1 MRTRETGAGMSSVLK
16 KVRNAVVDRSCATL
30 CLDIFDTIL
39 WRRVPRPSDMFPL
52 LGEELRR
59 DGRCPDWVSDAAFRH
74 MRINAEIESRRAGHG
89 PGGAAFET
97 MGQVAAEWLRGNP
110 EGRGV

>member
-74 MRINAEIESRRAGHG
+74 MRINAEIESRRARGR
-89 PGGAAFET
+89 PERSPLVT
-97 MGQVAAEWLRGNP
+97 LRDMP
-110 EGRGV
+110 REG